1 MRISQAFSRLRTAAP
16 AFALLF
22 CLVATPPAK
31 AVSTHGG
38 HLIQISV
45 CDPRQNYG
53 QPGGYV
59 YGPGWVPAY
68 YPVRPYYYNP
78 GYYNHVYYQPPM
90 TPSAELGIDY
100 KNLTPKT
107 MKTIDFGLIANG
119 RLVAIVR
126 DVGTFTQGAEIKH
139 KFGISPNVFPISTG
153 LPVCAPLHIVY
164 ADGTTWT
171 NPNLPP
177 DNPNMYRAHP

>member
-1 MRISQAFSRLRTAAP
+1 MRISQTFSRLGTAAP
-16 AFALLF
+16 AFALLL

-31 AVSTHGG
+31 AVSTHAG

-126 DVGTFTQGAEIKH
+126 DV
-139 KFGISPNVFPISTG
+139 
-153 LPVCAPLHIVY
+153 CAPLHIVY

-177 DNPNMYRAHP
+177 DNPNIYKAHP